1 MIECTVCGE
10 KNDDLAITC
19 KSCKGY
25 LQAKVEN
32 LDLFATMWGLLESPE
47 RTFKRIVLSKRKNY
61 VFFLSALV
69 GVWFLFT
76 VFWGLTMGARFDNMF
91 TLLATGS
98 LAGPVVGVV
107 GVLIDAFLLL
117 VLTKFLGGNATLRNL
132 FAVVSYASVPLI
144 FALIFVYPIKIAI
157 FGQYFFDQNPSPMI
171 INAAL
176 YLALLAF
183 DVAAMLWTINLLVR
197 GVSIAAGLPRNKSI
211 IVGVSL
217 LLAVVAAGIGVMLL
231 GP

>member
-1 MIECTVCGE
+1 
-10 KNDDLAITC
+10 
-19 KSCKGY
+19 
-25 LQAKVEN
+25 
-32 LDLFATMWGLLESPE
+32 
-47 RTFKRIVLSKRKNY
+47 
-61 VFFLSALV
+61 
-69 GVWFLFT
+69 
-76 VFWGLTMGARFDNMF
+76 MGARFDNMF

-197 GVSIAAGLPRNKSI
+197 GVSIAAGLPQNKSI